1 MDLGIKGRVAV
12 VAAGTRGIGLW
23 CARALAREGV
33 RVAVFGRDA
42 DSLDQAAELISRE
55 GEEPALALRG
65 DLLDPASIAQV
76 MSEVQDRLG
85 VVRILVA
92 NSVGPPPG
100 TLDIATDEAWT
111 RAFDGAFLSTV
122 RMVRAVLPQMIE
134 AGGGSVVAVQSSS
147 VKQPIPGMFLSN
159 GVRPGVAGLMK
170 SLTMEYAKSAVRFN
184 VVCPGR
190 IHTERFMKVEKSH
203 GGDTEARIARM
214 SAEVP
219 MGRLGQPDEVADA
232 VVFLASERA
241 SYITGSVL
249 SVDGGNVRSL
259 Y

>member
-1 MDLGIKGRVAV
+1 MDLGIKDQVAV
-12 VAAGTRGIGLW
+12 VAAGTRGIGLS
-23 CARALAREGV
+23 CARALAREGA
-33 RVAVFGRDA
+33 RVAVFGRDEA
-42 DSLDQAAELISRE
+42 SLANAAHEISAE
-55 GEEPALALRG
+55 GGATCLAVRG
-65 DLLDPASIAQV
+65 DLLDADSITSVFAQIQNKLGPA
-76 MSEVQDRLG
+76 
-85 VVRILVA
+85 RILVA
-92 NSVGPPPG
+92 NSMGPPPG
-100 TLDIATDEAWT
+100 VLDVATDEAWV
-111 RAFDGAFLSTV
+111 RAFEGAFLSTV
-122 RMVRAVLPQMIE
+122 RMVRAVLPQMLA

-159 GVRPGVAGLMK
+159 GIRPGVAGLMK
-170 SLTMEYAKSAVRFN
+170 SLTQEYAKKGLRFN

-190 IHTERFMKVEKSH
+190 IQTERFMSVEKSH

-219 MGRLGQPDEVADA
+219 AGRLGQPDEVADA
-232 VVFLASERA
+232 VLFLASARA

>member
-1 MDLGIKGRVAV
+1 MDLGIRDQVAV
-12 VAAGTRGIGLW
+12 VAAGTRGIGLC
-23 CARALAREGV
+23 CAKALAREGA
-33 RVAVFGRDA
+33 RVAVFGRDEA
-42 DSLDQAAELISRE
+42 SLQEASRQISAE
-55 GEEPALALRG
+55 GGEPALALQG
-65 DLLDPASIAQV
+65 DLLHAVSILDVLAQV
-76 MSEVQDRLG
+76 RSRLG
-85 VVRILVA
+85 PVRILVA

-100 TLDIATDEAWT
+100 VLDIATDEAWI
-111 RAFDGAFLSTV
+111 RAFEGAFLSTV
-122 RMVRAVLPQMIE
+122 RMVRNVLPQMIE

-170 SLTMEYAKSAVRFN
+170 SLTQEYANKGVRFN

-190 IHTERFMKVEKSH
+190 IHTQRFMNVEKSH
-203 GGDTEARIARM
+203 GGDTDARIARM

-232 VVFLASERA
+232 VVYLCSARA

>member
-1 MDLGIKGRVAV
+1 MAV
-12 VAAGTRGIGLW
+12 VAAGTRGIGLST
-23 CARALAREGV
+23 AKALAREGA
-33 RVAVFGRDA
+33 RVAVFGRDE
-42 DSLDQAAELISRE
+42 DSLAQASRQIEAE
-55 GEEPALALRG
+55 GGGACLALRG
-65 DLLDPASIAQV
+65 DLMERASV
-76 MSEVQDRLG
+76 ERVFDRVRSELG
-85 VVRILVA
+85 PVRILVA

-100 TLDIATDEAWT
+100 KLDIASDEAWQ
-111 RAFDGAFLSTV
+111 RAFEGAFLSTM
-122 RMVRAVLPQMIE
+122 RMVRIILPQMLE
-134 AGGGSVVAVQSSS
+134 AGGGAVVAVQSTS

-170 SLTMEYAKSAVRFN
+170 SLTQEYASKGIRFN

-190 IHTERFMKVEKSH
+190 IQTERFMSVEKSH
-203 GGDTEARIARM
+203 GGDTEARIARL

-219 MGRLGQPDEVADA
+219 MGRLGRPEEVADA

-241 SYITGSVL
+241 AYISGSVL

>member
-1 MDLGIKGRVAV
+1 MDLGIRDQVAI
-12 VAAGTRGIGLW
+12 VAAGTRGIGLS
-23 CARALAREGV
+23 CARALAREGA
-33 RVAVFGRDA
+33 RVAVFGRDELSIA
-42 DSLDQAAELISRE
+42 DASRE
-55 GEEPALALRG
+55 ISAVGGSPCLALRG
-65 DLLDPASIAQV
+65 DLLDAGSVADVFAQV
-76 MSEVQDRLG
+76 RDKLG
-85 VVRILVA
+85 PARILVA

-100 TLDIATDEAWT
+100 VLDVATDEAWIL
-111 RAFDGAFLSTV
+111 AFEGAFLSTV

-170 SLTMEYAKSAVRFN
+170 SLTQEYAKMGLRFN

-190 IHTERFMKVEKSH
+190 IQTERFMKVESSH
-203 GGDTEARIARM
+203 GGDTEARIAR
-214 SAEVP
+214 SAAEVP
-219 MGRLGQPDEVADA
+219 AGRLGQPDEVADA
-232 VVFLASERA
+232 VVFLASARA

>member
-1 MDLGIKGRVAV
+1 MDLGIKDQVAV
-12 VAAGTRGIGLW
+12 VAAGTRGIGLS
-23 CARALAREGV
+23 CARALAREGA
-33 RVAVFGRDA
+33 RVAVFGRDEA
-42 DSLDQAAELISRE
+42 SLANAAREISAE
-55 GEEPALALRG
+55 GGATCLAVRG
-65 DLLDPASIAQV
+65 DLLDADSVTSVFAQV
-76 MSEVQDRLG
+76 QNELG
-85 VVRILVA
+85 PARILVA

-100 TLDIATDEAWT
+100 TLDVATDEAWV
-111 RAFDGAFLSTV
+111 RAFEGAFLSTV
-122 RMVRAVLPQMIE
+122 RMVRAVLPQMLA

-159 GVRPGVAGLMK
+159 GIRPGVAGLMK
-170 SLTMEYAKSAVRFN
+170 SLTQEYAKKGLRFN

-190 IHTERFMKVEKSH
+190 IQTERFMNVEKSH

-219 MGRLGQPDEVADA
+219 AGRLGHPDEVADA
-232 VVFLASERA
+232 VLFLASARA